1 LIHKGYFMSQG
12 IDEEKSKKVP
22 NQWMEVIAQLFDRL
36 TGKGGSAAYTFEN
49 LIIDIPRAAGPQGL
63 DLGSVQWII
72 NGRLVMTAGDTAG
85 RRNEP

>member
-1 LIHKGYFMSQG
+1 MSQG

-22 NQWMEVIAQLFDRL
+22 NQWVEVIAQLFDRL
-36 TGKGGSAAYTFEN
+36 TGKGGSAAFEN

-63 DLGSVQWII
+63 DLGNVQWII
-72 NGRLVMTAGDTAG
+72 NGRLVMTAGDTTG

>member
-1 LIHKGYFMSQG
+1 MSQG

-22 NQWMEVIAQLFDRL
+22 NQWVEVIAQLFDRL
-36 TGKGGSAAYTFEN
+36 TGKGGSASYTFEN
-49 LIIDIPRAAGPQGL
+49 LIIDIPRAAGPQDM

-72 NGRLVMTAGDTAG
+72 NGRLVMTAGYTSG